1 MIMLLW
7 CQLGPFGL
15 DLCNHLGDL
24 RILVV
29 LANSLKTKAIV
40 FARIKSDKVDAVIL
54 VYFFWTNLILQ
65 CYVLPKEMRE
75 VRSLVRYRLSIVKL
89 CVMVRNKVHV
99 LVGRNGLKLEFSD
112 LFGK

>member
-1 MIMLLW
+1 MLLW

-29 LANSLKTKAIV
+29 LANSLKIKAIV
-40 FARIKSDKVDAVIL
+40 FARIKSDKVDARIL

-99 LVGRNGLKLEFSD
+99 LVGGNGLKLEFSD